1 MNKHIHTEKDLKD
14 PVCNMTVSSDSELH
28 YHHADR
34 DYYFCSSHCL
44 HRFTEN
50 PSLYME
56 EKKPP
61 LPEIGHK
68 SGSYTCPMHP
78 EVKQGNPG
86 NCPKCGMALV
96 SAGIPEALT
105 KTEYNLPHAS

>member
-1 MNKHIHTEKDLKD
+1 
-14 PVCNMTVSSDSELH
+14 
-28 YHHADR
+28 
-34 DYYFCSSHCL
+34 
-44 HRFTEN
+44 
-50 PSLYME
+50 
-56 EKKPP
+56 
-61 LPEIGHK
+61 
-68 SGSYTCPMHP
+68 MHP